1 MESLGIST
9 LTMDSLATDGD
20 ASSLLDIAEEIGG
33 LFNEG
38 SLQFRHYSYQNSE
51 ITRLGL
57 FPNQYYQ
64 QPFNP
69 PIVRFR

>member
-38 SLQFRHYSYQNSE
+38 SLQYRHYSYQNSE
-51 ITRLGL
+51 LTRLNIISNL
-57 FPNQYYQ
+57 STH
-64 QPFNP
+64 
-69 PIVRFR
+69 R